1 MWSHQQEG
9 VDYAENRRSCIFHV
23 GMGGGKTRTALEALK
38 KAGHKKVLVCCPKAV
53 IEAWEKQAGLW
64 AKEYDVLLLN
74 KGTAKKKAEMLK
86 SALGVHKGLIVVINY
101 ESAWRCDLIEKT
113 PWDCLV
119 YDEVHRLKSPSGK
132 ASRWAA
138 RMGKKNPET
147 QRYGLSGTLLP
158 NTILDAYGV
167 YRAMESPECQ
177 TFGNSNTLFRRRYA
191 IENPH
196 VPGMVIDYAN
206 TEDFSKRIAETTFY
220 RKSEDI
226 LDLPPIMHQEVI
238 VPMTPAEARLYKEIE
253 SDCCAVLEEGQVTPQ
268 NVLVQLIRLLEV
280 CGGYI
285 HYDGEK
291 NASEI
296 SSPCSKVNAI
306 SDLLLDLPKDEPVV
320 VFCRFRAELAG
331 IKKACEK
338 MGRTTSELSGSMNQ
352 LADWQAGKTSVLV
365 ANTQSGGIGVDLTR
379 AAYGVFY
386 SLGHSLADYLQAIA
400 RLHRPGQEKRTHFY
414 SLVSQ
419 AGEKNTVDHAVY
431 DALRN
436 KRKVIDDIIER
447 RFFAR

>member
-1 MWSHQQEG
+1 M
-9 VDYAENRRSCIFHV
+9 
-23 GMGGGKTRTALEALK
+23 
-38 KAGHKKVLVCCPKAV
+38 
-53 IEAWEKQAGLW
+53 
-64 AKEYDVLLLN
+64 
-74 KGTAKKKAEMLK
+74 
-86 SALGVHKGLIVVINY
+86 
-101 ESAWRCDLIEKT
+101 
-113 PWDCLV
+113 
-119 YDEVHRLKSPSGK
+119 
-132 ASRWAA
+132 
-138 RMGKKNPET
+138 
-147 QRYGLSGTLLP
+147 
-158 NTILDAYGV
+158 
-167 YRAMESPECQ
+167 
-177 TFGNSNTLFRRRYA
+177 
-191 IENPH
+191 
-196 VPGMVIDYAN
+196 
-206 TEDFSKRIAETTFY
+206 
-220 RKSEDI
+220 
-226 LDLPPIMHQEVI
+226 
-238 VPMTPAEARLYKEIE
+238 
-253 SDCCAVLEEGQVTPQ
+253 
-268 NVLVQLIRLLEV
+268 

-291 NASEI
+291 DASEI

-447 RFFAR
+447 RFFTR